1 MFRKIKYSIMFYKYQ
16 VNRQNWW
23 IMLYFNLLSN
33 NWMNYIQQGLPTS
46 SLCIVSLTL
55 WFLRRHWHIH
65 SLKKYCIV
73 IDGFCFIWVE
83 SKNERGGGGKQNV
96 WTSFSYWGLGIY
108 TLNISLPINKN
119 LFSIWLVMPVKILV
133 QKNTLAFSILK
144 TIYQTI

>member
-1 MFRKIKYSIMFYKYQ
+1 MFRKIKYSIIFYKYQ

-55 WFLRRHWHIH
+55 WFLRRHWHMH

-83 SKNERGGGGKQNV
+83 SKKEGGGGVENKTFEPLFHIEV
-96 WTSFSYWGLGIY
+96 WEFIHW
-108 TLNISLPINKN
+108 
-119 LFSIWLVMPVKILV
+119 ILV
-133 QKNTLAFSILK
+133 SQLTKIYLVYGLLCQLK
-144 TIYQTI
+144 Y